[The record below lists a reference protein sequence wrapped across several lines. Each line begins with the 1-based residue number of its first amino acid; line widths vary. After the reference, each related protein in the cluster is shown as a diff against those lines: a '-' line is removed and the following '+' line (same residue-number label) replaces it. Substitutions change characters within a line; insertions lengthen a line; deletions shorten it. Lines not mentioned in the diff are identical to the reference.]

1 MNNRQNFSFVALYLL
16 ASLQNS
22 QINSQTERACFR
34 RGNEIPIIQI
44 LENVEPESDLFLDDR
59 IVGETGNGENGTV
72 KLSFIPEAAN
82 FLKFDGKQVK
92 SVKSFFKEDL
102 EELERLDFKNLVL
115 CETLKPT
122 RSTVYLNL
130 ELDILEIQFEKVGS
144 IGNSTVST
152 DQTTFTLFVERNVL
166 LGVLGQ
172 PLILINSQENLVV
185 EQVDD
190 ENDENNGV
198 RLIGQ
203 IKTIEV

>member
-1 MNNRQNFSFVALYLL
+1 M
-16 ASLQNS
+16 
-22 QINSQTERACFR
+22 
-34 RGNEIPIIQI
+34 
-44 LENVEPESDLFLDDR
+44 
-59 IVGETGNGENGTV
+59 GETGNGENGTV